1 MSYLFERART
11 ANQEAAIARG
21 DAARA
26 TAAANKARSDALNAA
41 SRAQSAS
48 SGDQSTISS
57 LRKQLAKC
65 KAELAKE
72 VALVVEG
79 DRILTEWQHALESF
93 RLVARMYGERLGLT
107 DDQRLD
113 DHKNIIVNCGS
124 ENQKFKNTEYGKM
137 AKDWIAEKENG

>member
-26 TAAANKARSDALNAA
+26 TAATNKARSDALNVA
-41 SRAQSAS
+41 SRAQSAR

-65 KAELAKE
+65 EAELAKE
-72 VALVVEG
+72 VARVVER
-79 DRILTEWQHALESF
+79 DRILTEWKHAFESF
-93 RLVARMYGERLGLT
+93 KLVARMYGKRLGLT

-113 DHKNIIVNCGS
+113 DLHNMIVNCGS
-124 ENQKFKNTEYGKM
+124 ENQKFKNTEYGQI
-137 AKDWIAEKENG
+137 AKDRIAEKENG